1 MCAEC
6 SGVIVSLNH
15 TPTRDVSGD
24 TREPH
29 AEETHNSD
37 DTPTSGE
44 CCRPGWEQTLGL
56 DVLMFKHFLFG
67 NLSLWLMPQRIRTPE
82 SKMKVSIWGKK
93 HSSDEESRQKT
104 GPCINCCTLCPLHL
118 HHSVMLN
125 VMQDKTEA
133 HRMLM
138 PHLFLLYHF
147 YLLSSFYFLVS
158 VEVIL
163 DAELSLYLFS
173 PHFYKITV
181 KNICL
186 WWACLKQICT
196 FFSFFKLTMKH
207 QERTHVWDNV
217 YSQQKSQNHRE
228 DQTNVLSLFFLH
240 INI

>member
-6 SGVIVSLNH
+6 SGVIVALNH
-15 TPTRDVSGD
+15 TPTRHVSGD

-44 CCRPGWEQTLGL
+44 CCRPVREQTLGL

-138 PHLFLLYHF
+138 PHLFLCYIIFIFYHLF
-147 YLLSSFYFLVS
+147 TFL
-158 VEVIL
+158 
-163 DAELSLYLFS
+163 F
-173 PHFYKITV
+173 
-181 KNICL
+181 
-186 WWACLKQICT
+186 Q
-196 FFSFFKLTMKH
+196 
-207 QERTHVWDNV
+207 
-217 YSQQKSQNHRE
+217 
-228 DQTNVLSLFFLH
+228 
-240 INI
+240 

>member
-1 MCAEC
+1 MCC

-15 TPTRDVSGD
+15 TPTHHVSED

-29 AEETHNSD
+29 TEEIHNSD

-44 CCRPGWEQTLGL
+44 CCRPGREQTLGL

-93 HSSDEESRQKT
+93 HSSDKKSRQKI

-118 HHSVMLN
+118 HHSVTLN

-133 HRMLM
+133 HRTFAQISYVNATFIFMLYV
-138 PHLFLLYHF
+138 HHF
-147 YLLSSFYFLVS
+147 YLLSSFYFPVS

-163 DAELSLYLFS
+163 DAELSLYLF
-173 PHFYKITV
+173 I
-181 KNICL
+181 
-186 WWACLKQICT
+186 
-196 FFSFFKLTMKH
+196 
-207 QERTHVWDNV
+207 
-217 YSQQKSQNHRE
+217 KS
-228 DQTNVLSLFFLH
+228 L
-240 INI
+240 

>member
-1 MCAEC
+1 M
-6 SGVIVSLNH
+6 SLNH
-15 TPTRDVSGD
+15 TPTRHVSGD

-44 CCRPGWEQTLGL
+44 CCRPGREQTLGL

-82 SKMKVSIWGKK
+82 SRVQDESEHMREK
-93 HSSDEESRQKT
+93 HSSDEESRQET
-104 GPCINCCTLCPLHL
+104 GPSINCCTLCPLHL

-158 VEVIL
+158 VEVVL

-186 WWACLKQICT
+186 W
-196 FFSFFKLTMKH
+196 
-207 QERTHVWDNV
+207 
-217 YSQQKSQNHRE
+217 
-228 DQTNVLSLFFLH
+228 
-240 INI
+240 